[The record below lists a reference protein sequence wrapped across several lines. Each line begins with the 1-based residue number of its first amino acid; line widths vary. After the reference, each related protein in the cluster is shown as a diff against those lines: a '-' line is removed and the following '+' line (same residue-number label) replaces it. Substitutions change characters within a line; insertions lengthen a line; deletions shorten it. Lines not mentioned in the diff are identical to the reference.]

1 MKRESRP
8 LIGPQRRHGDG
19 TNEQEVASDLRQTR
33 KLFAPTIRC
42 LQTDMKSQI
51 LRMKIAVHLQF
62 RSIWTAA
69 SLQLN
74 QNQNL
79 HTAGPQTSLLCPPT
93 LSSSLP
99 GL

>member
-33 KLFAPTIRC
+33 KL

-79 HTAGPQTSLLCPPT
+79 HTAGPQKSLLCPPT

>member
-33 KLFAPTIRC
+33 KL